1 MQEQPLVSLLI
12 ISYNQKAYI
21 RDCMEGL
28 LAQTYPNLEILYLDD
43 CSPDQTFEV
52 AIQYENI
59 LRQKYG
65 DGRIRFIENR
75 DNQGLIK
82 NLNRLVAES
91 TGDYVKFMSVD
102 DFMFADAVE
111 KIVMCMEAHPEYD
124 MLYTNGIYG
133 DDSVHFSA
141 EFMRTS
147 AGMDKADGGSV
158 ASNASDLNRLYDGIQ
173 PSGSGQRLF
182 EELYHRDFI
191 AAPTVIVRR
200 NVYERCGM
208 YDDRIGI
215 EDWDFYLRIAEKG
228 CIGYLDEVTVMY
240 RFTNDS
246 LSHSDNP
253 VRRMNMQK
261 SMLLIR
267 EKYKDKVK
275 GSREMIGSSLNEA
288 FQDAVH
294 IGNEEYFRFL
304 REYAG
309 RNCVRI
315 SRMNRMR
322 YLLYRMHILK
332 VLKDLGC

>member
-21 RDCMEGL
+21 CDCMEGL

-52 AIQYENI
+52 AIQYENM
-59 LRQKYG
+59 LKQKYG

-75 DNQGLIK
+75 ENQGLIK

-91 TGDYVKFMSVD
+91 TGDYVKFMSAD

-133 DDSVHFSA
+133 DDSVHFPA
-141 EFMRTS
+141 ESMRS
-147 AGMDKADGGSV
+147 IAGMDKVHGGCV
-158 ASNASDLNRLYDGIQ
+158 VSDVPGLNRLYDGIQ
-173 PSGSGQRLF
+173 PSGSGRRLF
-182 EELYHRDFI
+182 EELYRKDFI
-191 AAPTVIVRR
+191 AAPTVMVRKD
-200 NVYERCGM
+200 VYERCGM

-215 EDWDFYLRIAEKG
+215 EDWDFYLKIAEKG

-261 SMLLIR
+261 SMLLTR
-267 EKYKDKVK
+267 EKYRDKVE
-275 GSREMIGSSLNEA
+275 GSRKMISSSLNEA
-288 FQDAVH
+288 FQDAVY
-294 IGNEEYFRFL
+294 IGDEEYFRFL
-304 REYAG
+304 GEYAG

-315 SRMNRMR
+315 SGMNRIR
-322 YLLYRMHILK
+322 YLLYKLHIFKILK
-332 VLKDLGC
+332 L